1 MKAYCSSQ
9 GVEESAASRMPA
21 SGAVALNAL
30 GGIALSR
37 LLDAL
42 PEAME
47 ASTLEGRVIY
57 ANGPFE
63 VVVGRALGEIVG
75 APALWA
81 RDECA
86 ATARRAAICAGV
98 DWVGTVTD
106 GQGGRL
112 EVTLLPLRGEGG
124 EVAGCLCLVRG
135 HHGAAPG
142 LMPER
147 RRPGVSGV
155 LRASPA
161 LEPPAV
167 GRGGA
172 DPRVSGYEHAGA
184 LLLTT
189 DGLGNV
195 VHANAEWVARTG
207 FSLAEM
213 VGGHVDRLLSLA
225 PGAGELRTRWAT
237 SMLTGAPC
245 RCRRRDG
252 TTFDVLVTTTLAAA
266 PGDEAEDGQSS
277 PGCWVHVVAA
287 PVVVSGAAEL
297 VAVAD
302 SVQRLA
308 LLGRMAGGLA
318 QDFNRVLA
326 AISLQAELALQRL
339 GPADSAREAVLRIHE
354 TAQRSARL
362 TRQLL
367 ALGRGTDRGA
377 EYIDLDAT
385 VAGLDGIL
393 RSTVGEVALLRLDL
407 GGPKGMVRIA
417 RAELEQVL
425 VNLVANA
432 RDAVAPGGEV
442 VVRTRG
448 EVLDAEA
455 ASALGLA
462 AGAYAVIEVVDAGV
476 GMSHA
481 VASRA
486 FEPFFTTR
494 GGEERGGLGLSII
507 QGIVQHAGGAVSFHT
522 AESRGTT
529 FEVRLRLH
537 PGRPSS
543 RPPSPTRRSIRV
555 LVVDDEAP
563 VRRAV
568 TRLVTGAGF
577 DAIAASDAPEALE
590 VLARNRID
598 LLLTDVVMPGS
609 SGVALA
615 EQAPA
620 LYPQLAVVFMSGYA
634 HDVISERGLD
644 PATML
649 YLQKPFTRLELI
661 RKVERALGISAVE
674 AEA

>member
-1 MKAYCSSQ
+1 
-9 GVEESAASRMPA
+9 MPA
-21 SGAVALNAL
+21 SGAVALNVL
-30 GGIALSR
+30 GGIALNR

-47 ASTLEGRVIY
+47 ASTLGGQVIY
-57 ANGPFE
+57 ANGAFE
-63 VVVGRALGEIVG
+63 AAVGRPLGEIVG
-75 APALWA
+75 APALWTLDD
-81 RDECA
+81 RA
-86 ATARRAAICAGV
+86 ATEGRAAIGAGV
-98 DWVGTVTD
+98 DWMGSVPG

-135 HHGAAPG
+135 HHGSAPG
-142 LMPER
+142 VGPER
-147 RRPGVSGV
+147 RPPGVSGV

-161 LEPPAV
+161 LDPSAV
-167 GRGGA
+167 GRGAA
-172 DPRVSGYEHAGA
+172 DPRVSGYEHAGT

-207 FSLAEM
+207 FSLAEL
-213 VGGHVDRLLSLA
+213 VGGHVDRLLSPP

-237 SMLTGAPC
+237 TMLSGAPC
-245 RCRRRDG
+245 LCRRRDG
-252 TTFDVLVTTTLAAA
+252 STFDVQVTTTLAVA
-266 PGDEAEDGQSS
+266 PGDEAAQGQGP

-287 PVVVSGAAEL
+287 PAVVSGAAEI

-302 SVQRLA
+302 SAQRLD

-318 QDFNRVLA
+318 QDFNRVLV

-354 TAQRSARL
+354 AAQRSARL

-367 ALGRGTDRGA
+367 ALGRGADRGA
-377 EYIDLDAT
+377 EFIDLDAT

-393 RSTVGEVALLRLDL
+393 RSTVGEVALLRIEL
-407 GGPKGMVRIA
+407 GGPKGMVRLA
-417 RAELEQVL
+417 RGELEQVL

-455 ASALGLA
+455 ASALGLT
-462 AGAYAVIEVVDAGV
+462 AGAHAVIEVVDAGV

-494 GGEERGGLGLSII
+494 GGDEQSGLGLSII
-507 QGIVQHAGGAVSFHT
+507 QGIVQQAGGAVSFHT

-529 FEVRLRLH
+529 FEVRLRLY

-577 DAIAASDAPEALE
+577 DAIAASDGTEALE
-590 VLARNRID
+590 VLARDRID
-598 LLLTDVVMPGS
+598 LLLTDVVMPGP
-609 SGVALA
+609 SGVELA
-615 EQAPA
+615 EQATA
-620 LYPQLAVVFMSGYA
+620 LHPQLAVVFMSGYA

-661 RKVERALGISAVE
+661 RKVERALGIEVVE